1 MLSVWETQ
9 MERPELCQP
18 RFQSRAP
25 RFGDVSGCF
34 GGSRG
39 SDASGGNTLKN
50 PSPEPCSLQLQTP
63 DFVPQPPKTHP
74 RCLCSPHPTGHPP
87 EGCSA
92 RPWCGAWGSAMRSFG
107 DAPMLCSAACSS
119 VPRQRLTKSPRRC
132 LALILC
138 SPLLPF
144 RTANP
149 WLLPPQL
156 RGRQPPRAE
165 EAVGNADNF
174 HGPASGWARC

>member
-1 MLSVWETQ
+1 MGNADG
-9 MERPELCQP
+9 
-18 RFQSRAP
+18 AP
-25 RFGDVSGCF
+25 RALPASVSEPCT
-34 GGSRG
+34 
-39 SDASGGNTLKN
+39 TLWGRFWLFWGQPWERRVRRQHPWIPQN

-138 SPLLPF
+138 NPLLPF

-149 WLLPPQL
+149 WLLPPPTPGEAAPAR
-156 RGRQPPRAE
+156 RG
-165 EAVGNADNF
+165 G
-174 HGPASGWARC
+174 GW

>member
-1 MLSVWETQ
+1 

-63 DFVPQPPKTHP
+63 DFMPQPPKNPSPMPVQPPPHGTPP
-74 RCLCSPHPTGHPP
+74 RGVQCPSLVRGVGVSDAHVWRRADVVQRCVQLGASSAPDKKPPPLPGIDFVQPITAFPQQLIPGCSPPNSGGGSPCAQRRRLVTPIISTAPRLAGHVIDF
-87 EGCSA
+87 S
-92 RPWCGAWGSAMRSFG
+92 
-107 DAPMLCSAACSS
+107 
-119 VPRQRLTKSPRRC
+119 
-132 LALILC
+132 
-138 SPLLPF
+138 
-144 RTANP
+144 
-149 WLLPPQL
+149 
-156 RGRQPPRAE
+156 
-165 EAVGNADNF
+165 
-174 HGPASGWARC
+174 